1 MSSHHIVR
9 ENQEPALLIEDL
21 SLIDEEDLGQ
31 LLEWSPT
38 IVIEEETID
47 LLDARGYKFDIVFT
61 KKSINGSQE
70 NLKVISYSI
79 DFLKVAIEYLIAHYY
94 KAVNILTEQ
103 LDINYYRPYL
113 EQINIVLFSN
123 GIRYYYVTTGFT
135 KWKPAGERI
144 QITAAHVNEQIVHTG
159 LIKINENEYE
169 VEKDGLFVLQFSQEK
184 YILIGE
190 RIA

>member
-21 SLIDEEDLGQ
+21 FLIDEEDLGQ

-38 IVIEEETID
+38 IVIEERTMD

-61 KKSINGSQE
+61 KNAINASQE
-70 NLKVISYSI
+70 NLKVISY
-79 DFLKVAIEYLIAHYY
+79 DVAFLKAAIEYLIAHQY
-94 KAVNILTEQ
+94 KAVNIVSDQ
-103 LDINYYRPYL
+103 LDLGYYRAYL

-123 GIRYYYVTTGFT
+123 GFRYYFVTTGFT
-135 KWKPAGERI
+135 KWKAEGERI
-144 QITAAHVNEQIVHTG
+144 LIVSADKDEDNKYTG
-159 LIKINENEYE
+159 LIKINNKEYE
-169 VEKDGLFVLQFSQEK
+169 MEKDGLFILEFSQVK

-190 RIA
+190 KIT

>member
-61 KKSINGSQE
+61 KNSINGSQE
-70 NLKVISYSI
+70 NLKVISYDI
-79 DFLKVAIEYLIAHYY
+79 DFLKVAIEYLIAHHY
-94 KAVNILTEQ
+94 KAVNIVTEQ
-103 LDINYYRPYL
+103 LDINYYSPYL
-113 EQINIVLFSN
+113 EQINIVLFSK

-144 QITAAHVNEQIVHTG
+144 QIETAHVNEQIVHKG

-169 VEKDGLFVLQFSQEK
+169 LEKDGLFVLQFSQEK

-190 RIA
+190 KIA

>member
-21 SLIDEEDLGQ
+21 FLIDEEDLGQ

-38 IVIEEETID
+38 IVIEEGTMD

-61 KKSINGSQE
+61 KNTINASQE
-70 NLKVISYSI
+70 NLKIISYKNA
-79 DFLKVAIEYLIAHYY
+79 FLRTAIEYLIAHHY
-94 KAVNILTEQ
+94 KAVNILTDQ
-103 LDINYYRPYL
+103 LDVAYYEPYL
-113 EQINIVLFSN
+113 EQINVVLITN
-123 GIRYYYVTTGFT
+123 GVRYCFVTTGFT

-144 QITAAHVNEQIVHTG
+144 RIEGLDTDGKNTHEG
-159 LIKINENEYE
+159 LIKIGDNEYE
-169 VEKDGLFVLQFSQEK
+169 MEKDGLFALKFSHVK

-190 RIA
+190 KIA

>member
-21 SLIDEEDLGQ
+21 FLIDEEDLGQ

-38 IVIEEETID
+38 IVIEERTMD

-61 KKSINGSQE
+61 KNAIDASQE
-70 NLKVISYSI
+70 NLKVISY
-79 DFLKVAIEYLIAHYY
+79 DVAFLKAAIEYLIAHQY
-94 KAVNILTEQ
+94 KAVNIVSDQ
-103 LDINYYRPYL
+103 LDLGYYRAYL

-123 GIRYYYVTTGFT
+123 GFRYYFVTTGFT
-135 KWKPAGERI
+135 KWKAEGERI
-144 QITAAHVNEQIVHTG
+144 LIVSADKDEDNKYTG
-159 LIKINENEYE
+159 LIKINDKEYE
-169 VEKDGLFVLQFSQEK
+169 MEKDGLFILEFSQVK

-190 RIA
+190 KIT

>member
-38 IVIEEETID
+38 IVIEEETVD
-47 LLDARGYKFDIVFT
+47 LLDARGYKFDVVFT
-61 KKSINGSQE
+61 KNSINGSQE
-70 NLKVISYSI
+70 NLKVVCYSI
-79 DFLKVAIEYLIAHYY
+79 DFLKVAIEYLIAHHY
-94 KAVNILTEQ
+94 KAVNIVTER
-103 LDINYYRPYL
+103 LDIDYYSAYL
-113 EQINIVLFSN
+113 GQINMVFFSR

-144 QITAAHVNEQIVHTG
+144 QIETANISEEIVYKG
-159 LIKINENEYE
+159 LIKISENEYE
-169 VEKDGLFVLQFSQEK
+169 VENDGLFVLQFCQEK

-190 RIA
+190 KIA

>member
-21 SLIDEEDLGQ
+21 FLIDEENLGQ

-61 KKSINGSQE
+61 RNAINESQE
-70 NLKVISYSI
+70 NLKVISYDI
-79 DFLKVAIEYLIAHYY
+79 HFLKAAIEYLILHHY
-94 KAVNILTEQ
+94 KAVNIITDQ
-103 LDINYYRPYL
+103 LDIDSYQSYL
-113 EQINIVLFSN
+113 EHINIVLLSK
-123 GIRYYYVTTGFT
+123 GVRYYFVTTGFT

-144 QITAAHVNEQIVHTG
+144 HMAGLGMNENIQYEG
-159 LIKINENEYE
+159 LIKIGDNEYE
-169 VEKDGLFVLQFSQEK
+169 MEKDGLFALKFSQVK

-190 RIA
+190 KIA

>member
-21 SLIDEEDLGQ
+21 FLIDEEDLGQ

-38 IVIEEETID
+38 IVIEERTMD

-61 KKSINGSQE
+61 KNAINASQE
-70 NLKVISYSI
+70 NLKVISY
-79 DFLKVAIEYLIAHYY
+79 DVAFLKAAIEYLIAHQY
-94 KAVNILTEQ
+94 KAVNIVSDQ
-103 LDINYYRPYL
+103 LDLGYYRAYL

-123 GIRYYYVTTGFT
+123 GFRYYFVTTGFT
-135 KWKPAGERI
+135 KWKAEGERI
-144 QITAAHVNEQIVHTG
+144 LIVSADKDEDNKYTG
-159 LIKINENEYE
+159 LIKVNDKEYE
-169 VEKDGLFVLQFSQEK
+169 MEKDGLFILEFSQVK

-190 RIA
+190 KIT

>member
-61 KKSINGSQE
+61 KNSINGSQE
-70 NLKVISYSI
+70 NLKLISYGI
-79 DFLKVAIEYLIAHYY
+79 DFLKVAIEYLIAHHY
-94 KAVNILTEQ
+94 KAVNIVTEQ
-103 LDINYYRPYL
+103 LDINYFRPYL
-113 EQINIVLFSN
+113 ERINIVLFSR

-144 QITAAHVNEQIVHTG
+144 QIEAAHVDEEIVHKG
-159 LIKINENEYE
+159 LIKISENEYE
-169 VEKDGLFVLQFSQEK
+169 VENDGLFVLQFSQEK

-190 RIA
+190 KIA

>member
-21 SLIDEEDLGQ
+21 FLIDEEGLGQ

-38 IVIEEETID
+38 IVIEAGTID

-61 KKSINGSQE
+61 RNAINDSQE
-70 NLKVISYSI
+70 NLKVISY
-79 DFLKVAIEYLIAHYY
+79 DNAFLRTAIEYLIAHHY
-94 KAVNILTEQ
+94 KAVNILTDQ
-103 LDINYYRPYL
+103 LDVAYYQPYL
-113 EQINIVLFSN
+113 AHINIVLITK
-123 GIRYYYVTTGFT
+123 GLRYYFVTTGFT

-144 QITAAHVNEQIVHTG
+144 QMAGLGMNENIQYEG
-159 LIKINENEYE
+159 LIKVNDNEYE
-169 VEKDGLFVLQFSQEK
+169 MEKDGLFVLNFSHVK

-190 RIA
+190 EIA

>member
-61 KKSINGSQE
+61 KNSINGSQE
-70 NLKVISYSI
+70 NLKVISYDI
-79 DFLKVAIEYLIAHYY
+79 DFLKVAIEYLIAHHY
-94 KAVNILTEQ
+94 KAVNIVTEQ
-103 LDINYYRPYL
+103 LDINYYSPYL
-113 EQINIVLFSN
+113 EQINIVLFSK
-123 GIRYYYVTTGFT
+123 GIRYHYVTTGFT

-144 QITAAHVNEQIVHTG
+144 QIETAHVNEQIVHKG

-169 VEKDGLFVLQFSQEK
+169 LEKDGLFVLQFSQEK

-190 RIA
+190 KIA

>member
-21 SLIDEEDLGQ
+21 FLIDGEDLGQ

-38 IVIEEETID
+38 IIIEEGTMD

-61 KKSINGSQE
+61 QNAINASQE
-70 NLKVISYSI
+70 NLKVISY
-79 DFLKVAIEYLIAHYY
+79 DVAFLKAAIEYLIAHQY
-94 KAVNILTEQ
+94 KAVNIVSDQ
-103 LDINYYRPYL
+103 LDLGYYRAYL

-123 GIRYYYVTTGFT
+123 GFRYYFVTTGFT
-135 KWKPAGERI
+135 KWKAEGERI
-144 QITAAHVNEQIVHTG
+144 LIVSADKDEDIKYTG
-159 LIKINENEYE
+159 LTKINDKEYE
-169 VEKDGLFVLQFSQEK
+169 MENDGLFTLEFSDVK

-190 RIA
+190 KIT

>member
-21 SLIDEEDLGQ
+21 FLIDGEDLGQ

-38 IVIEEETID
+38 IIIEEGTMD

-61 KKSINGSQE
+61 QNAINASQE
-70 NLKVISYSI
+70 NLKVISY
-79 DFLKVAIEYLIAHYY
+79 DVAFLKDAIEYLIAHHY
-94 KAVNILTEQ
+94 KAVNIVSDQ
-103 LDINYYRPYL
+103 LDLGYYRAYL

-123 GIRYYYVTTGFT
+123 GFRYYFVKTGFT
-135 KWKPAGERI
+135 KWKAEGERI
-144 QITAAHVNEQIVHTG
+144 LIVSADKDEDIKYTG
-159 LIKINENEYE
+159 LTKINDEEYE
-169 VEKDGLFVLQFSQEK
+169 MENDGLFILEFSHVK

-190 RIA
+190 KIT

>member
-21 SLIDEEDLGQ
+21 FLIDEENLGQ

-38 IVIEEETID
+38 IVIEAETID

-61 KKSINGSQE
+61 KKSINDSQE
-70 NLKVISYSI
+70 NLKVISYDN
-79 DFLKVAIEYLIAHYY
+79 DFLKTAIEYLIAHQYT
-94 KAVNILTEQ
+94 AVNIVSDQ
-103 LDINYYRPYL
+103 LDLCYYRPYL
-113 EQINIVLFSN
+113 EQINIVLFSK
-123 GIRYYYVTTGFT
+123 GIRYYFVTTGFT

-144 QITAAHVNEQIVHTG
+144 RIEGLDADEKNTHEG
-159 LIKINENEYE
+159 LIKIGDNEYE
-169 VEKDGLFVLQFSQEK
+169 MEKDGLFALKFSHVK

-190 RIA
+190 KIA

>member
-21 SLIDEEDLGQ
+21 FLIDEEDLGQ

-38 IVIEEETID
+38 IVIEERTMD

-61 KKSINGSQE
+61 KNAINASQE
-70 NLKVISYSI
+70 NLKVISY
-79 DFLKVAIEYLIAHYY
+79 DVAFLKAAIEYLIAHQY
-94 KAVNILTEQ
+94 KAVNIVSDQ
-103 LDINYYRPYL
+103 LDLGYYRAYL

-123 GIRYYYVTTGFT
+123 GFRYYFVTTGFT
-135 KWKPAGERI
+135 KWKAEGERI
-144 QITAAHVNEQIVHTG
+144 LIVSADKDEDNKYTG
-159 LIKINENEYE
+159 LIKINDKEYE
-169 VEKDGLFVLQFSQEK
+169 MEKDGLFILEFSQVK

-190 RIA
+190 KIT

>member
-31 LLEWSPT
+31 LLEWNPT

-61 KKSINGSQE
+61 KNYISGSQE
-70 NLKVISYSI
+70 NLKVISYGN
-79 DFLKVAIEYLIAHYY
+79 DFLKVAIEYLIAHHY
-94 KAVNILTEQ
+94 KAVNIVTEQ
-103 LDINYYRPYL
+103 LDIDYYSPYL
-113 EQINIVLFSN
+113 EQINIVLFSK

-144 QITAAHVNEQIVHTG
+144 QIASAPVNEQIVHTG

-169 VEKDGLFVLQFSQEK
+169 VENDGLFVLQFSQEK

-190 RIA
+190 KIA

>member
-61 KKSINGSQE
+61 KNCINGSQE
-70 NLKVISYSI
+70 NLKLISYGI
-79 DFLKVAIEYLIAHYY
+79 DFLKVAIEYLIAHHY
-94 KAVNILTEQ
+94 KAVNIVTEQ
-103 LDINYYRPYL
+103 LDINYFRPYL
-113 EQINIVLFSN
+113 EWINIVLFSR

-144 QITAAHVNEQIVHTG
+144 QIEAVHVDEEIVHKG
-159 LIKINENEYE
+159 LIKISENEYE
-169 VEKDGLFVLQFSQEK
+169 VENDGLFVLQFSQEK

-190 RIA
+190 KIA

>member
-21 SLIDEEDLGQ
+21 FLIDEENLGQ

-38 IVIEEETID
+38 IVIEAETID

-61 KKSINGSQE
+61 KKSINDSQE
-70 NLKVISYSI
+70 NLKVISYEN
-79 DFLKVAIEYLIAHYY
+79 DFLKTAIEYLIAHQY
-94 KAVNILTEQ
+94 KAVNIVSDQ
-103 LDINYYRPYL
+103 LDLGYYRPYL
-113 EQINIVLFSN
+113 EQINIVLFSK
-123 GIRYYYVTTGFT
+123 GIRYYFVTTGFT

-144 QITAAHVNEQIVHTG
+144 RIEGLDADEKNTHEG
-159 LIKINENEYE
+159 LIKIGDNEYE
-169 VEKDGLFVLQFSQEK
+169 MEKDGLFALKFSHVK

-190 RIA
+190 KIA

>member
-61 KKSINGSQE
+61 KNYISGSQE
-70 NLKVISYSI
+70 NLKVISYGN
-79 DFLKVAIEYLIAHYY
+79 DFLKVAIEYLIAHHY
-94 KAVNILTEQ
+94 KAVNIVTEQ
-103 LDINYYRPYL
+103 LDIDYYSPYL
-113 EQINIVLFSN
+113 EQINIVLFSK
-123 GIRYYYVTTGFT
+123 GIRYYYVATGFT

-144 QITAAHVNEQIVHTG
+144 QIAAAPVNEQIVHTG

-169 VEKDGLFVLQFSQEK
+169 VENDGLFVLQFSQEK

-190 RIA
+190 KIA

>member
-61 KKSINGSQE
+61 KNSINGSQE
-70 NLKVISYSI
+70 NLKLISYGI
-79 DFLKVAIEYLIAHYY
+79 DFLKVAIEYLIAHHY
-94 KAVNILTEQ
+94 KAVNIVTEQ
-103 LDINYYRPYL
+103 LDINYFRPYL
-113 EQINIVLFSN
+113 ERINIVLFSR

-144 QITAAHVNEQIVHTG
+144 QIEAAHVDEEIVHKG
-159 LIKINENEYE
+159 LIKISKNEYE
-169 VEKDGLFVLQFSQEK
+169 MENDGLFVLQFSQEK

-190 RIA
+190 KIA

>member
-61 KKSINGSQE
+61 KNSINGSQE
-70 NLKVISYSI
+70 NLKVISYDI
-79 DFLKVAIEYLIAHYY
+79 DFLKVAIEYLIAHHY
-94 KAVNILTEQ
+94 KAVNIVTEQ
-103 LDINYYRPYL
+103 LDINYYSPYL
-113 EQINIVLFSN
+113 EQINIVLFSK
-123 GIRYYYVTTGFT
+123 GIRYYFVTTGFT

-144 QITAAHVNEQIVHTG
+144 QIETAHVNEQIVHKG

-169 VEKDGLFVLQFSQEK
+169 LEKDGLFVLQFSQEK

-190 RIA
+190 KIA